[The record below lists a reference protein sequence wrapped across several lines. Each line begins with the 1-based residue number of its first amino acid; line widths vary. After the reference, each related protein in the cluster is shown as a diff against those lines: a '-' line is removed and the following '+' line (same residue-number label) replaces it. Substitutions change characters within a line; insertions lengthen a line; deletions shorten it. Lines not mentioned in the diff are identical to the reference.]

1 MSRYDNDLRRRVAKR
16 LVDGLSAVGY
26 REVSKLFEVGVTT
39 LRKWKKKLD
48 LGTLY
53 DKIHTGGHPVVYD
66 LEGLKQFVNDN
77 PDKYI
82 REIKVEFFEAKGN
95 KASFGGIHKALDKM
109 DIRLKKKS
117 LHLEKALSKKKKN
130 IKQN

>member
-1 MSRYDNDLRRRVAKR
+1 MVCR
-16 LVDGLSAVGY
+16 LWAIEKCLA
-26 REVSKLFEVGVTT
+26 FEVGVAT

-48 LGTLY
+48 DGTLY
-53 DKIHTGGHPVVYD
+53 DEIHTGGHPVVYD
-66 LEGLKQFVNDN
+66 LDGLKQFVNDN

-82 REIKVEFFEAKGN
+82 REIKAEFFEAKGN

-117 LHLEKALSKKKKN
+117 LHLKKATVKSGKN
-130 IKQN
+130 M

>member
-26 REVSKLFEVGVTT
+26 REVSKLFEVCVAT

-48 LGTLY
+48 AGTLY
-53 DKIHTGGHPVVYD
+53 DEIHTGGHPVVYD
-66 LEGLKQFVNDN
+66 LDGLKQFVNDN

-82 REIKVEFFEAKGN
+82 REIKAEFFVAKGN

-117 LHLEKALSKKKKN
+117 LGLKKATVKSGKN
-130 IKQN
+130 M

>member
-1 MSRYDNDLRRRVAKR
+1 

-26 REVSKLFEVGVTT
+26 REVSKLFEVGVAT

-66 LEGLKQFVNDN
+66 LEGLKKFVYDN

-82 REIKVEFFEAKGN
+82 REIKAEFFVAKGN

-117 LHLEKALSKKKKN
+117 LHLEKVLSKKKKN
-130 IKQN
+130 IKLN

>member
-16 LVDGLSAVGY
+16 LVVGLSAVGY
-26 REVSKLFEVGVTT
+26 QEVSKLFEVGVAT

-48 LGTLY
+48 AGTLY
-53 DKIHTGGHPVVYD
+53 NKIHTGGHPVVYD

-82 REIKVEFFEAKGN
+82 REIKAEFFEAKGN

-117 LHLEKALSKKKKN
+117 LHLKKATVKSGKSM
-130 IKQN
+130 

>member
-1 MSRYDNDLRRRVAKR
+1 MARYDNDLRRRVAKR
-16 LVDGLSAVGY
+16 LVAGLSAVGY
-26 REVSKLFEVGVTT
+26 REVSEIFEVGVPT
-39 LRKWKKKLD
+39 LKKWKKKLD

-53 DKIHTGGHPVVYD
+53 NKIHTGGHPVVYD
-66 LEGLKQFVNDN
+66 LEGLKKFVDDN

-82 REIKVEFFEAKGN
+82 REIKAEFFEAKGK

-109 DIRLKKKS
+109 EIRLKKKS
-117 LHLEKALSKKKKN
+117 LLLEKVTLKKKKT

>member
-1 MSRYDNDLRRRVAKR
+1 MARYDNDLRRRVAKR
-16 LVDGLSAVGY
+16 LVAGLSAAGY
-26 REVSKLFEVGVTT
+26 REVSEIFEVGVPT
-39 LRKWKKKLD
+39 LKKWKKKLD

-66 LEGLKQFVNDN
+66 LEGLKKFVSDN

-82 REIKVEFFEAKGN
+82 REIKAEFFEAKGN

-109 DIRLKKKS
+109 EIRLKKKS
-117 LHLEKALSKKKKN
+117 LLLDKVTPKKKKS